1 MKSTVLLLCGLFMH
15 VATWAQRDFE
25 EGDKPSFKDR
35 LYFGGGLGFNS
46 GTSGTAGRYTYIGLY
61 PVIGYMATPKMS
73 VGTSITYQHY
83 SYADLGTS
91 FEQYGFAPFIRYN
104 LNQIFLYSEY
114 MILNSPTYDPNSPRK
129 IYNRWLNGV
138 GYRMPIGQ
146 RSAVNVMGL
155 YDVLYNDTE
164 RIFSSPWVVRV
175 FFSI

>member
-1 MKSTVLLLCGLFMH
+1 MRSLVLVLSGLLIHFSSWG
-15 VATWAQRDFE
+15 QRDFE
-25 EGDKPSFKDR
+25 EGEKPPLKDR

-83 SYADLGTS
+83 SYSDLGTS
-91 FEQYGFAPFIRYN
+91 FEQYGFAPFVRYN
-104 LNQIFLYSEY
+104 LNQVFLYSEY

-129 IYNRWLNGV
+129 IYNRWLMGV

-175 FFSI
+175 FFSL